1 MKKIFKNDSLTGII
15 FFLAIFVWSLFTIII
30 AGRIVEKQVEER
42 VEQRLA
48 EYEMVQH
55 IEEE

>member
-30 AGRIVEKQVEER
+30 AGRIIEKQVEER